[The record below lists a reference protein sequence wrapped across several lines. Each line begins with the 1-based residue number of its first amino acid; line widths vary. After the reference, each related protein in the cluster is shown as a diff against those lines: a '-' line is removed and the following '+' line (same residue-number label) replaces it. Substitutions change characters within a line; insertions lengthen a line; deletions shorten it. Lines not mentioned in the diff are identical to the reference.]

1 MAAVGVVIG
10 VAVAASVVVVIEPR
24 DETAA
29 MTEMRFMGEVAAS
42 RGEVLTHTAASE
54 SSASTAE
61 MARTEASDV
70 SAAGEA
76 ADVSGAAEAAYAS
89 PAEPAADMS
98 ASAKPA
104 SMSPTEAATMSTTA
118 AARRRI
124 SGQCGGESG
133 SRREDDHR
141 LT

>member
-1 MAAVGVVIG
+1 
-10 VAVAASVVVVIEPR
+10 
-24 DETAA
+24 

-42 RGEVLTHTAASE
+42 RGEVLTHTTASE

-70 SAAGEA
+70 SAAAEA

-89 PAEPAADMS
+89 PTEPATDMS

-104 SMSPTEAATMSTTA
+104 SMSRMVKKLNRPKE
-118 AARRRI
+118 
-124 SGQCGGESG
+124 G
-133 SRREDDHR
+133 SALRACRSP
-141 LT
+141 